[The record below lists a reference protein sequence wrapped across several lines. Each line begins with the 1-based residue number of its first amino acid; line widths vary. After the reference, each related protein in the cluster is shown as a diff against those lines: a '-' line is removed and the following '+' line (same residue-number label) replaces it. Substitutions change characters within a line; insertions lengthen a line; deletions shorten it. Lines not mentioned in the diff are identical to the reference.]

1 MLEMPQPAVPIPD
14 RPILVVDDDAKIVRL
29 VRMYLEREGYRVVE
43 ASDGPGALAAV
54 AAHDPALV
62 VLDLMLPEID
72 GLAIIREVRRTADTP
87 IIVLSARGAT
97 ADRIAGLIEGAD
109 DYLPKPFSPA
119 ELVLRV
125 HRILSRTGRAGSAVG
140 PRGPL
145 PEPLPLLTLDGL
157 VLDRDRHEVQV
168 DGTPAP
174 LTALEFRLL
183 VALLEGNGRVLNRD
197 QLLDAVYGR
206 DADAVLDRTID
217 VHVGRLR
224 DKLRDPAERPRF
236 VVTIRGV
243 GYRAAGSPTA
253 VANPERHPDHDET
266 G

>member
-1 MLEMPQPAVPIPD
+1 MAASSD

-29 VRMYLEREGYRVVE
+29 VRTYLEREGHRVIE
-43 ASDGPGALAAV
+43 ASDGPAALAAL

-62 VLDLMLPEID
+62 VLDLMLPVID
-72 GLAIIREVRRTADTP
+72 GLAIIRQVRKTTDTP

-97 ADRIAGLIEGAD
+97 ADRIAGLVEGAD

-125 HRILSRTGRAGSAVG
+125 ERILGRVARAGSAG
-140 PRGPL
+140 GDRAPL
-145 PEPLPLLTLDGL
+145 PEPRPVLTLDGL
-157 VLDRDRHEVQV
+157 VLDRDRHEARV
-168 DGTPAP
+168 DGARVQ

-183 VALLEGNGRVLNRD
+183 AALLEANGRVLNRD

-224 DKLRDPAERPRF
+224 DKLGDPAERPRF

-243 GYRAAGSPTA
+243 GYRSAGPATVEA
-253 VANPERHPDHDET
+253 